1 MFSTALRKKRGVG
14 LALLLVILILFF
26 SFNRFPKLDAV
37 GGDLDAVTSPD
48 HQCFQ
53 GFCIEREPGSDFY
66 SEWWKFS
73 VTYFR
78 LVSVGMIFAFSVAGL
93 AEAFL
98 IPPRQ
103 GKDVLS
109 KGVFRR
115 TVQGAALGPVLNLC
129 SACIVPVSSAFRKRG
144 GGIDGA
150 IAMVQGSATMNIPAL
165 TMVFFIFTPLLG
177 ISRLLLAIIGALF
190 MGPIVL

>member
-1 MFSTALRKKRGVG
+1 MFSTTLKKKRGAG

-37 GGDLDAVTSPD
+37 GGDLNAVTSPD

-98 IPPRQ
+98 IPPR
-103 GKDVLS
+103 
-109 KGVFRR
+109 
-115 TVQGAALGPVLNLC
+115 
-129 SACIVPVSSAFRKRG
+129 
-144 GGIDGA
+144 
-150 IAMVQGSATMNIPAL
+150 
-165 TMVFFIFTPLLG
+165 
-177 ISRLLLAIIGALF
+177 
-190 MGPIVL
+190 